1 MPQIIVADR
10 QGAEE
15 TIDFT
20 PGDSLMRA
28 ITGAGMGDLLA
39 LCGGVCSYAT
49 CHVYI
54 DSAFVEG
61 LPPLSEDEDCLL
73 DSLSHRQA
81 NSRLSCQV
89 CLDNGLDGLRA
100 TIAPAD

>member
-1 MPQIIVADR
+1 MTQIIVADR
-10 QGAEE
+10 QGEE
-15 TIDFT
+15 QTIDFT

-39 LCGGVCSYAT
+39 LCGGVCSCAT

-54 DSAFVEG
+54 DNAFVDA
-61 LPPLSEDEDCLL
+61 LAPISSDEDGLL
-73 DSLSHRQA
+73 ESLGHRQA

-89 CLDNGLDGLRA
+89 SLGAELDGLRA